1 MVPNKEKFA
10 AAARDAATRFSDMDD
25 DIAAL
30 QYVWFDRGYNSGGA
44 DELTDADVEALGITA
59 ADVTG
64 MITFAGAL
72 DTFLAANRGY
82 LSKMRN
88 DL

>member
-1 MVPNKEKFA
+1 MSKSKFVSQGQEMA
-10 AAARDAATRFSDMDD
+10 GVMARLADNIGAWRNVF
-25 DIAAL
+25 
-30 QYVWFDRGYNSGGA
+30 WDRTYNSGGA
-44 DELTDADVEALGITA
+44 AELTNADVESLGVTA

-64 MITFAGAL
+64 LVTFADAL
-72 DTFLAANRGY
+72 DTFMLANRAY

>member
-1 MVPNKEKFA
+1 MTTNKEKLGM
-10 AAARDAATRFSDMDD
+10 AARDAATRFSDMAD

-30 QYVWFDRGYNSGGA
+30 QEVWFDRGYNSGGA

-72 DTFLAANRGY
+72 ETFMAANRGY

>member
-1 MVPNKEKFA
+1 MANKTQYAQRGRELSTVA
-10 AAARDAATRFSDMDD
+10 ANLFDQVLAWRDV
-25 DIAAL
+25 
-30 QYVWFDRGYNSGGA
+30 YWDRAYNGGGT
-44 DELTDADVEALGITA
+44 DELTNEDVAVTGVTA

-64 MITFAGAL
+64 MVTFADAL
-72 DTFLAANRGY
+72 ETFLVSNRAY

>member
-1 MVPNKEKFA
+1 MANKTNYARQGQQMA
-10 AAARDAATRFSDMDD
+10 AAVSALADD
-25 DIAAL
+25 LGAWRN
-30 QYVWFDRGYNSGGA
+30 VFWDRAYNSGGA
-44 DELTDADVEALGITA
+44 SELTDGDVESLGIAA

-64 MITFAGAL
+64 MVTFVDAL
-72 DTFLAANRGY
+72 DTFMVANRAY

>member
-1 MVPNKEKFA
+1 MASKANY
-10 AAARDAATRFSDMDD
+10 ARQGQQMAGSFSALTD
-25 DIAAL
+25 DILAFRDI
-30 QYVWFDRGYNSGGA
+30 WWDRAYNSGGA
-44 DELTDADVEALGITA
+44 DELTDADVESLGVTA

-64 MITFAGAL
+64 MITFADAL
-72 DTFLAANRGY
+72 ETFLTANRAY

>member
-1 MVPNKEKFA
+1 MANKAKYVQQGQEMAGVMARLADDLA
-10 AAARDAATRFSDMDD
+10 AWRNVF
-25 DIAAL
+25 
-30 QYVWFDRGYNSGGA
+30 WDRAYNSGGA
-44 DELTDADVEALGITA
+44 SELTDSDVESLGITA

-64 MITFAGAL
+64 MVTFVDAL
-72 DTFLAANRGY
+72 DTFMVANRAY

>member
-1 MVPNKEKFA
+1 MASKANY
-10 AAARDAATRFSDMDD
+10 ARQGQQMAATFS
-25 DIAAL
+25 AL
-30 QYVWFDRGYNSGGA
+30 AGDVVAFRDVFWDRAYNSGGA
-44 DELTDADVEALGITA
+44 DELTDADVASLGVTA

-64 MITFAGAL
+64 MITFADAL
-72 DTFLAANRGY
+72 ETFLTANRAY

>member
-1 MVPNKEKFA
+1 MTTNKEKLGM
-10 AAARDAATRFSDMDD
+10 AARDAATRFSDMAD

-30 QYVWFDRGYNSGGA
+30 QEVWFDRGYNSGGA

-72 DTFLAANRGY
+72 ETFMVANRGY

>member
-1 MVPNKEKFA
+1 M
-10 AAARDAATRFSDMDD
+10 ARLADNIGAWRNVWWDRTYNDGGDA
-25 DIAAL
+25 
-30 QYVWFDRGYNSGGA
+30 
-44 DELTDADVEALGITA
+44 ELTDADVESLGVTA

-64 MITFAGAL
+64 LVTFADAL
-72 DTFLAANRGY
+72 DTFMLANRAY